1 MPAFNFSKAVDGSAV
16 QLSASEQTPA
26 YGFTIKAGTA
36 NSGVVYVGVNSNV
49 TAGTA
54 AATDGVPL
62 AAGDSIF
69 IPKAIASDVTGIY
82 CIGSAAGQKVFVI
95 GC

>member
-1 MPAFNFSKAVDGSAV
+1 MAAFNFSKAVDGSAV
-16 QLSASEQTPA
+16 QLSGTTQTPA
-26 YGFTIKAGTA
+26 YGFTIKAGTS

-49 TAGTA
+49 TANSS

-62 AAGDSIF
+62 AAGESIF
-69 IPKAIASDVTGIY
+69 IPRAIASDVTGIY